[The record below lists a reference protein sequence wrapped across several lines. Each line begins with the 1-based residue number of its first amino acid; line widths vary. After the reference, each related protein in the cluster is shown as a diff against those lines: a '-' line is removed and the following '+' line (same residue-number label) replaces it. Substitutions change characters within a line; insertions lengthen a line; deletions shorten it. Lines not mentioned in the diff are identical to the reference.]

1 MWLEL
6 QIFGKQALWSP
17 YFLIY
22 VLSLGLLYFLITGP
36 LRHNFGENDKPTT
49 KQQTMFYIGLLLLY
63 IAKGSPID
71 LLSHIMLTTHMIQ
84 MAIYLLIFPVLV
96 IKGIPA
102 WVWEKVIYIPIIR
115 PIFNLFTKPLIAILL
130 FNLMFSMYHMP
141 AIFDFSKSS
150 QLAHTSINIIILIAA
165 FNMWWPIVT
174 PVKEHNKMKPLLK
187 IGYMFANG
195 ALITPACVL
204 IIFSSSVLF
213 AAYSSE
219 GAWIQALALC
229 VPGDVLD
236 GLASHISGPEMFS
249 PLTVYDDQQLGAIIM
264 KILSEIVYGTMIGR
278 IFFKWFKGK
287 SNTIDP
293 LPAESY

>member
-102 WVWEKVIYIPIIR
+102 WVWEKVIYKPIIR